1 MNKDIKKSAADSTK
15 TDSSK
20 KKKLKL
26 DIGTG
31 YGRKLSAEDLEKVAG
46 GAPSSVGTTNHCE
59 TNAE

>member
-15 TDSSK
+15 TDSK

-26 DIGTG
+26 EIGTG

-59 TNAE
+59 TKPV